1 MARRYSLPF
10 EPAGFLHSEQGDYA
24 RSWMTQGLIEAGKSG
39 NAQAFPL
46 LRGMYDWFNSDKNIY
61 LPYLYDG
68 ISNGEQGQIAS
79 TRLYLETPIGTYAD
93 SQTAQDAFRDD
104 AWMRQL
110 IDRDPA
116 GIYDYHMPAP
126 NHPHC
131 YEITSFL
138 SMFDNYRA
146 THNATWLDAATGAWE
161 VLAENFLHV
170 DGSSSLTEGRRY
182 TNPDTGRKTDWPPK
196 SYKLGAE
203 AFTGETCCTG
213 DIKRRIFWLE
223 VLDVSS
229 PCMGL
234 WMAFLL
240 TIDLLHSLLDQV

>member
-1 MARRYSLPF
+1 
-10 EPAGFLHSEQGDYA
+10 
-24 RSWMTQGLIEAGKSG
+24 MTQGLIEAGKSG

-93 SQTAQDAFRDD
+93 LQTAQDAFRDD

-131 YEITSFL
+131 YEITAFL

-229 PCMGL
+229 PCMGP